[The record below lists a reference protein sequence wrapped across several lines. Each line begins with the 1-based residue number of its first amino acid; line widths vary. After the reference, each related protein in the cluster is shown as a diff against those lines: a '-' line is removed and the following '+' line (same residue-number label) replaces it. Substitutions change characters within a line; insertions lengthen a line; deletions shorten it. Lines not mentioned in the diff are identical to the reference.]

1 MKQSLKQCKSQSARL
16 SVIGTCAV
24 LFMLGSAEAGFAQ
37 QTASPK
43 AVASALVAAPAA
55 AHAVPRPAVEEE
67 ESPKPAKPGS
77 EGIKIHGHWKIV
89 VKNPDGT
96 VASATEF
103 ENSLVTPGNGDVV
116 LAQLLAGQ
124 VAWGGMDI
132 RITGTSMCA
141 NVCAI
146 APGSTLGAGPSG
158 GAYANVIQYWECNV
172 NGSPICFPG
181 LKNTATPP
189 NNAATPPTGE
199 SVTLQGS
206 FTETSSEQINAVGT
220 NFVGCISSS
229 LSTVSASNCFNQSG
243 PLPSGVTVFDAAFTS
258 RTGLSVSAVPNQ
270 VVTVVVT
277 ISFS

>member
-1 MKQSLKQCKSQSARL
+1 MKQSLKQSRSQSARL
-16 SVIGTCAV
+16 SVIAACAV
-24 LFMLGSAEAGFAQ
+24 LFMLARAEAAFAQ

-43 AVASALVAAPAA
+43 PVAAALVGTPADRAVPKPAA
-55 AHAVPRPAVEEE
+55 ETEEPA
-67 ESPKPAKPGS
+67 KPAKPGS
-77 EGIKIHGHWKIV
+77 EGIKVHGHWKIV

-96 VASATEF
+96 VASASEF

-116 LAQLLAGQ
+116 LGQLLAGQ
-124 VAWGGMDI
+124 VTWGGMDI

-141 NVCAI
+141 NVCVI

-158 GAYANVIQYWECNV
+158 GAYANVTQYWECNV
-172 NGSPICFPG
+172 TGAPICFPG
-181 LKNTATPP
+181 LTNTATPP

-206 FTETSSEQINAVGT
+206 FTETTSEQINAVGT

-229 LSTVSASNCFNQSG
+229 LSTVSASTCFNQSG
-243 PLPSGVTVFDAAFTS
+243 PLPSGVTVFDSAFTS
-258 RTGLSVSAVPNQ
+258 RSGLSVTAVAGQ
-270 VVTVVVT
+270 VVTVMVT

>member
-1 MKQSLKQCKSQSARL
+1 MEQSLKQSKSQSARL
-16 SVIGTCAV
+16 SVMGACAV
-24 LFMLGSAEAGFAQ
+24 LFMLGSAQAAFAQ

-43 AVASALVAAPAA
+43 SVASAAVATSAA
-55 AHAVPRPAVEEE
+55 ARAVPRPAVEEE
-67 ESPKPAKPGS
+67 VTAKPAKAGG

-96 VASATEF
+96 VASTTEF
-103 ENSLVTPGNGDVV
+103 ENALVTPGNGDVV

-124 VAWGGMDI
+124 VTWGGMDI

-141 NVCAI
+141 NACVI

-158 GAYANVIQYWECNV
+158 GAYANVIQYYECNV
-172 NGSPICFPG
+172 DGAPACFPG
-181 LKNTATPP
+181 MTNTVTPP
-189 NNAATPPTGE
+189 NSAATPPTGE
-199 SVTLQGS
+199 SITLQGS
-206 FTETSSEQINAVGT
+206 FTETTSEQINAVGT

-229 LSTVSASNCFNQSG
+229 LSTVSASSCFNQSG
-243 PLPSGVTVFDAAFTS
+243 TLPNGVTVFDSAFTS
-258 RTGLSVSAVPNQ
+258 RSGLSVSAVPNQ